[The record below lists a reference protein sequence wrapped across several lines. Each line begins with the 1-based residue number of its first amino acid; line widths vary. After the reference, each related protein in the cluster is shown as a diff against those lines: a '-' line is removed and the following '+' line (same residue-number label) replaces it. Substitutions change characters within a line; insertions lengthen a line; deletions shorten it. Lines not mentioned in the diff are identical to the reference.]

1 MLKNKRVLITGAT
14 GFIGA
19 NLVRRC
25 LDVGARVFILTRVAS
40 EKWRIEDVLGNVQER
55 IVDLLDYERL
65 EKVVGEVKP
74 EVIFHTAAYGGYFF
88 QKLADAIMMT
98 NIVGTM
104 NLVNAC
110 SRIGYEIF
118 VNTGSSSEY
127 ALKDAPIKEDDLL
140 NRNSYYGIAKAA
152 GTLFCQLKAVEEGLP
167 ITTLRL
173 FSPYGYYEEPVRL
186 IPSVI
191 ISCLKGQ
198 DPQLSSPASVRD
210 FVFVEDALDAYLKV
224 AAYPERA
231 KSKIFNIGS
240 GHQHSVAEV
249 VSTIIKISGSRVK
262 PQWGV
267 SPNPRVEPKMW
278 QADIG
283 QASDILDWHPRY
295 DLENGLKKTVEWF
308 GKNLKL
314 YG

>member
-1 MLKNKRVLITGAT
+1 MLKNKRVLITCAT

-25 LDVGARVFILTRVAS
+25 LEAGARVFILTRTAS
-40 EKWRIEDVLGNVQER
+40 EKWRIENVLGNVQER

-65 EKVVGEVKP
+65 EKVAGEVKP
-74 EVIFHTAAYGGYFF
+74 EIIFHTATYGGYFF
-88 QKLADAIMMT
+88 QTQADTIVMT

-110 SRIGYEIF
+110 SRVGYEIF

-127 ALKDAPIKEDDLL
+127 ALKDTPVKEDDPL

-152 GTLFCQLKAVEEGLP
+152 GSLFCQLKAVEENLP

-198 DPQLSSPASVRD
+198 SPQLSSPASVRD
-210 FVFVEDALDAYLKV
+210 FVFIEDVLDAYLKAV
-224 AAYPERA
+224 AYPEKA
-231 KSKIFNIGS
+231 KSKIFNIGL
-240 GHQHSVAEV
+240 GHQHSVEEV
-249 VSTIIKISGSRVK
+249 VRTIIKISGSKVS
-262 PQWGV
+262 PQWGA
-267 SPNPRVEPKMW
+267 SPNSRVEPKMW

-283 QASDILDWHPRY
+283 HASDALDWHPRH